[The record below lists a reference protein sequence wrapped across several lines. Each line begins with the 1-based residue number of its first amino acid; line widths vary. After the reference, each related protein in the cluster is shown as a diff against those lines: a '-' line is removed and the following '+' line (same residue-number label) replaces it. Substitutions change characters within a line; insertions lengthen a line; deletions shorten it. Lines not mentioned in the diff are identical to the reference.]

1 MRYPRSPRMGGA
13 NFSERATER
22 TVVIGGGVAG
32 AAVLAAL
39 ARAGS
44 DAGEV
49 VLLEG
54 ATRLGAHSSGRSA
67 AIFRPA
73 VDDPLTRAL
82 ALRTL
87 SWLEA
92 AESRPLGRRLLDPV
106 GLVVLEGQD
115 LADPPPAWAQDLT
128 AAGLA
133 EPLDAA
139 GLAERAPHFAPRG
152 ARAWWL
158 PRAGRVAAHAL
169 VQTLVQEAER
179 HGARVETG
187 ARVAGLLTEDGRVT
201 GVRLADG
208 AQLAAETV
216 VLAAGAWSKAL
227 GAAVGAEAQLA
238 ASTRHLF
245 VARRAAHGDRSDPQ
259 PAIEPRLPVV
269 WDDAA
274 GFYVRPYD
282 GELLVC
288 ACDKEPAD
296 PDAVAPR
303 YTVDQ
308 RVERRA
314 LELAEAHLAP
324 LGGPLV
330 LSRGWRGLRDVG
342 AGDRPVLGPDPRVP
356 GLAWCAGLG
365 GHGFSIGVAA
375 GEEAA
380 RQILAERALR
390 R

>member
-1 MRYPRSPRMGGA
+1 VAGQAGEQTDEAAVRQT
-13 NFSERATER
+13 SERTI
-22 TVVIGGGVAG
+22 VIGGGIAG
-32 AAVLAAL
+32 AAAAAAL
-39 ARAGS
+39 AREGSAGPH
-44 DAGEV
+44 DPPRELL
-49 VLLEG
+49 LLEA

-73 VDDPLTRAL
+73 IDAPLTRAL

-87 SWLEA
+87 AWLAA
-92 AESRPLGRRLLDPV
+92 AEARPLGRRLLDPV
-106 GLVVLEGQD
+106 GLVVLEGTSLD
-115 LADPPPAWAQDLT
+115 APLPAWAEDLT
-128 AAGLA
+128 ARGLA

-139 GLAERAPHFAPRG
+139 GLAARAPHFVPRG

-158 PRAGRVAAHAL
+158 PQAGRVAAHAL

-179 HGARVETG
+179 RGARVETG
-187 ARVAGLLTEDGRVT
+187 TRVERLLCDDGRVH
-201 GVRLADG
+201 GVLLADG
-208 AQLAAETV
+208 TRIAADTV
-216 VLAAGAWSKAL
+216 VLAAGAWSRAL
-227 GAAVGAEAQLA
+227 GAVVGAGAELA
-238 ASTRHLF
+238 TSTRHLF
-245 VARRAAHGDRSDPQ
+245 VARPTGAV
-259 PAIEPRLPVV
+259 EPRLPVL

-288 ACDKEPAD
+288 ACDQEPAD
-296 PDAVAPR
+296 ADAIAPR
-303 YTVDQ
+303 YAVDPA
-308 RVERRA
+308 VERRA

-324 LGGPLV
+324 LGGPLA
-330 LSRGWRGLRDVG
+330 LARGWRGLRDVG
-342 AGDRPVLGPDPRVP
+342 AGDTPVLGPDPRVP